1 MEISSSARL
10 ALAHVDCD
18 PTVAEHDANKSYLLF
33 SAPAPDAGT
42 DRDGHRIRLTPH
54 GALGI
59 PSPLT
64 PSKATFAVSRQLA
77 NAIHA
82 ESGRVSRLKTAS
94 DACRGRIHSRLTS
107 QDG

>member
-10 ALAHVDCD
+10 ALAHVDRD
-18 PTVAEHDANKSYLLF
+18 PSVAEHDANKSYLLF

-54 GALGI
+54 GAVGI

-64 PSKATFAVSRQLA
+64 PLKRRLPSPDSWRMLFTPNLAAFLVSRRLA
-77 NAIHA
+77 MPAA
-82 ESGRVSRLKTAS
+82 AAS
-94 DACRGRIHSRLTS
+94 THV
-107 QDG
+107 